1 MNDSSSI
8 FEIIYET
15 TRASENRLNIRDL
28 CNMAGVSR
36 SGYYAWLNA
45 APLRAA
51 REERDRRDFDL
62 ILRAYNMDGYPKGAR
77 EIHP

>member
-15 TRASENRLNIRDL
+15 TRTSENRLNIKDL

-62 ILRAYNMDGYPKGAR
+62 ILRAYNIYGYLIFSR
-77 EIHP
+77 